1 MVVVFFIW
9 IVLSGI
15 LFIVARPRSA
25 EERKIMKRKEEV
37 IKLLESGMDWNTI
50 VILKQKAE
58 AEDVSLEEIVK
69 GMIENGCNYIR
80 N

>member
-1 MVVVFFIW
+1 MVDALCFILL
-9 IVLSGI
+9 VLSGI
-15 LFIVARPRSA
+15 YLFIVARPRSA

-37 IKLLESGMDWNTI
+37 IELLDSGMDWNTI

-69 GMIENGCNYIR
+69 G
-80 N
+80 